1 MEDIA
6 VHLKD
11 DDRAKSIQNLLYDTE
26 KGGRQK
32 LGDKFI
38 VEVELDNLSDEQK
51 KLSAFTWFAH
61 LPSEKQG
68 NCS

>member
-1 MEDIA
+1 MADIA

-61 LPSEKQG
+61 LPPEKQG
-68 NCS
+68 NGS